1 MVINV
6 NPKILAY
13 AGKDTS
19 VTVGQPLQFNAS
31 GGTSYLWSPS
41 FGLNNVNIH
50 NPVGIYF
57 SEIDSIR
64 YKVIV
69 SENNCSDSAFVKVK
83 VFKNGPY
90 LYVPSAF
97 TPNRDGLNDVIR
109 PIPVGI
115 KKINYFR
122 IYNRWGQMVFS
133 TSTIGRGW
141 DGNIGGRE
149 QGTAT
154 FVWIASATDYRNNVI
169 YQKGIVTLI
178 K

>member
-1 MVINV
+1 M
-6 NPKILAY
+6 
-13 AGKDTS
+13 
-19 VTVGQPLQFNAS
+19 
-31 GGTSYLWSPS
+31 
-41 FGLNNVNIH
+41 NIP

-69 SENNCSDSAFVKVK
+69 TENNCSDSAFVKVK
-83 VFKNGPY
+83 VFKYGPY

-97 TPNRDGLNDVIR
+97 TPNGDRLNDVIR

-149 QGTAT
+149 QGSGT
-154 FVWIASATDYRNNVI
+154 FVWIAAATDYLDKSI

-178 K
+178 R